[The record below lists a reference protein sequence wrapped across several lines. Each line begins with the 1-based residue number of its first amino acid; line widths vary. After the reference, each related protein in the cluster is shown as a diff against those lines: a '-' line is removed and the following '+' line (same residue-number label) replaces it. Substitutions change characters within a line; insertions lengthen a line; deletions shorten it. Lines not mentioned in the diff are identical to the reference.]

1 MGGGRG
7 QAESLLREV
16 SEERDGQRL
25 DNFLARECGKAP
37 RALLYRLIRSGQVR
51 VNGKRAKADTRLVAG
66 DVLRLPPLLHGINKK
81 RAARAQHSPPPTLD
95 MRVLFEGE
103 GLLAVDKPAG
113 IAVHG
118 GSGVSFGVI
127 ERLRQTRGDKYLELA
142 HRLDRDTSGVLLL
155 ATKPSA
161 LRAAQKLWRERK
173 VNKIYNAAVFGVW
186 RREHRRIELPL
197 RKERRA
203 DGARMAKV
211 GEDGA
216 EAVTVTR
223 LLRQFPDAALLSA
236 RIVTGR
242 THQIRA
248 HCAAAGLPIIGDGKY
263 GDFAKNREVFA
274 DMPSLRRLFLHAR
287 ELSFELPDAGEIRIE
302 SPLPEVFAELE
313 QRLSNFK
320 PPPFGR
326 GQGAGTQL

>member
-1 MGGGRG
+1 M
-7 QAESLLREV
+7 LREV

-81 RAARAQHSPPPTLD
+81 RAAAQNKTPPPTLD
-95 MRVLFEGE
+95 MRVLFEGA

-197 RKERRA
+197 KRERRA

-211 GEDGA
+211 DNEHGA
-216 EAVTVTR
+216 AAVTVTR
-223 LLRQFPDAALLSA
+223 LIRQFPEAALLSA
-236 RIVTGR
+236 RIITGR
-242 THQIRA
+242 THQVRA
-248 HCAAAGLPIIGDGKY
+248 HFAAAGLPIIGDGKY
-263 GDFAKNREVFA
+263 GDFKKNRMVTSDA
-274 DMPSLRRLFLHAR
+274 PSLRRLFLHAR

-302 SPLPEVFAELE
+302 SPLPEVFGELE
-313 QRLSNFK
+313 KIFLSSSH
-320 PPPFGR
+320 R
-326 GQGAGTQL
+326 SSGATQP